1 MHMKKSLWLV
11 AVITLFASN
20 VFAASYWVVL
30 KDGSRYEC
38 KQKPIVANGKATFT
52 TVAGQT
58 FNVEAA
64 QYDVAKSEEAT
75 KFNGAQVFSISGGST
90 APSNGSRQHGLRSQI
105 SIRHLPS

>member
-1 MHMKKSLWLV
+1 MKKSLLLI

-38 KQKPIVANGKATFT
+38 KQKPVVANGKATFT

-75 KFNGAQVFSISGGST
+75 KFNGAQVFNINGGST
-90 APSNGSRQHGLRSQI
+90 APSNTSQQQGLGSQI
-105 SIRHLPS
+105 RLR